1 MFAVRPIRAVAI
13 IAALLAP
20 TLLAQSPDQPR
31 YLLPPPQ
38 IVATFDKPPLPQ
50 VIVGP
55 TRQQLAVTMR
65 KGNPTLAELARPTLR
80 LAGSRVDPKNNAQHR
95 NPGAYAI
102 TLKKIADGSETP
114 VKVPPNA
121 NLTNIRFSPDGAH
134 LAFANITDT
143 AIQLWI
149 ADTATGQAKMVSGSD
164 RLNAATSEQDSD
176 TCIWVHD
183 NVTII
188 CEIVPPDR
196 GPAPVEPIVPVGPP
210 TLENHD
216 KAAPAPTYEDMIRTP
231 FDETLFEYYFASQ
244 LAAVD
249 TSTGRRTLVGRP
261 AIFESVS
268 PAPNGEYVL
277 VSKVKR
283 PYSHLIPFDGFPQD
297 VEIWNRRGEV
307 ARKVAEI
314 PSREGVTLTG
324 VRTGPRDYRWRPD
337 QPATIV
343 WAEALDEGNL
353 KNKVPFR
360 DKVMTLAAPFAG
372 TPSELTKTEYRYTG
386 VSFTEKGIALVSESD
401 RATRRVRTWLLE
413 PGAQPR
419 KLWDRRQEDRY
430 ADPGTPVARGDNGT
444 PAGGGGGRGGN
455 RGAPILQNGDD
466 IYLSGEGAGPEG
478 DRPFLDRLNL
488 KTLATDRLFRSD
500 ATSYETVVA
509 PMTADAK
516 TLLTRAE
523 SRTDPP
529 NYYTRTAG
537 GDAKRA
543 VTTFK
548 DPQELFRGVERQFI
562 TYQRKDGVKLSA
574 TLYLPPGYKKG
585 ERLPVIVWA
594 YPREFSDTD
603 TASQVVG
610 SPNRFTLV
618 SPGNTHMYLLFAGYA
633 ILDGPTMPIVGPG
646 ETANDHYV
654 EQLVSSAEAAID
666 KVVEMGVADR
676 NRIGVGGHSY
686 GAFMTANLLAHSRL
700 FKAGFAESG
709 AYNRT
714 LTPFGFQSERRTF
727 WEVPDLYGKMSPFFH
742 ADQVKD
748 PILLTHGEMDDNSGT
763 FPIQSERFYMALKG
777 HGATVRYLTLPYE
790 AHGYAARETHLHLIA
805 EKITW
810 FDKYVKNSTA
820 KATTD
825 SHTVG
830 IRD

>member
-20 TLLAQSPDQPR
+20 TQLAQSPDQPR

-360 DKVMTLAAPFAG
+360 DKVMTLAALFAG

-742 ADQVKD
+742 ADQIKD